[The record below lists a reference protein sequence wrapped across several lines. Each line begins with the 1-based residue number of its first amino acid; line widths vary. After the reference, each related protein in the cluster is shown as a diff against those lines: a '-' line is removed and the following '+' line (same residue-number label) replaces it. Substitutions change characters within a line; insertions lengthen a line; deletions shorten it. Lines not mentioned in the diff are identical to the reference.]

1 MKMILDKKSVGKAVQ
16 LVLSEKGKRKFVQSI
31 DLAINLRDLDF
42 TKPENRIS
50 LDVVLPHP
58 ARNLKVAVFADG
70 NIAFEAK
77 KHVDLVIESG
87 QIESYVTDK
96 AKTKLL
102 LGHTLLAT
110 PALMAVVGKVLGK
123 ILAPKGKM
131 PRPLLPNANIVQVAD
146 LSKKS
151 ITLKTKGKYLPTIHC
166 IVGKESMSEEQVT
179 ENVLAVFEALLK
191 KIAEGQLESVYL
203 KTTMG
208 KSVKV

>member
-1 MKMILDKKSVGKAVQ
+1 MILDKKSVGKAVQ
-16 LVLSEKGKRKFVQSI
+16 LVLAEKGKRKFVQSI
-31 DLAINLRDLDF
+31 DLAINLRDVDF

-70 NIAFEAK
+70 NVAFEAK
-77 KHVDLVIESG
+77 KHVDLVIESS
-87 QIESYVTDK
+87 QIDSYATDK
-96 AKTKLL
+96 GKTKVLL
-102 LGHTLLAT
+102 DHTLLAT

-151 ITLKTKGKYLPTIHC
+151 ITLKTKGKYLPSLHC
-166 IVGKESMSEEQVT
+166 IVGKENMSSEQVA

>member
-1 MKMILDKKSVGKAVQ
+1 MILDKKSVSKAVEQ
-16 LVLSEKGKRKFVQSI
+16 VLAEKGKRKFVQSV

-42 TKPENRIS
+42 TKPENRIN

-77 KHVDLVIESG
+77 KHVDLVVESG
-87 QIESYVTDK
+87 EIESYATDK

-102 LGHTLLAT
+102 LQHTLLAT

-131 PRPLLPNANIVQVAD
+131 PRPLLPNANILQVVE

-151 ITLKTKGKYLPTIHC
+151 ITLKTKGKYLPSLHC
-166 IVGKESMSEEQVT
+166 IVGKENMTGEQIV
-179 ENVLAVFEALLK
+179 ENVQAVLEALLK
-191 KIAEGQLESVYL
+191 KIAEGQVSSVYL

>member
-1 MKMILDKKSVGKAVQ
+1 MILDKKSVGKAVQ